1 MWPFSSRKD
10 EHEEVDRL
18 RTEFNGRIQ
27 TLEQNLV
34 REIQQLQVSQE
45 ISQLHAEFTR
55 RMQELEQILA
65 REMKRLIVP
74 SELFQIPGKIE
85 QLRKQ
90 VEDLTALVSQI
101 SSVQANGEQKP
112 INRLIDARIK
122 AALAA
127 INELGDDHAN
137 WLEQQQTSL
146 QEMQPVIEELQ
157 KRHKAS
163 VAHIFPPEERQTDAI
178 VCKF

>member
-1 MWPFSSRKD
+1 VPTC
-10 EHEEVDRL
+10 
-18 RTEFNGRIQ
+18 TEFNGRIQ

-90 VEDLTALVSQI
+90 VEDLIALVSQI
-101 SSVQANGEQKP
+101 STVQANGEQKP
-112 INRLIDARIK
+112 I
-122 AALAA
+122 
-127 INELGDDHAN
+127 
-137 WLEQQQTSL
+137 
-146 QEMQPVIEELQ
+146 
-157 KRHKAS
+157 KAS
-163 VAHIFPPEERQTDAI
+163 EY
-178 VCKF
+178 